1 MLSIYAKR
9 RFSHGLLLML
19 ASFAFAG
26 NVFAAEVPF
35 DRAQF
40 VAAQATGKPILVRFH
55 ATWCSTCRAQAPVIA
70 NLLSQPANKDVTA
83 FLVDFD
89 AQKDVVRNFAVPMQ
103 STLVVVKG
111 ENEVSRTIGEIEQ
124 TAIAAEIAKA
134 R

>member
-1 MLSIYAKR
+1 MLSIYPKR
-9 RFSHGLLLML
+9 LFSQGLLLML

-70 NLLSQPANKDVTA
+70 NLLSLPAIKMSPL
-83 FLVDFD
+83 FWSISMH
-89 AQKDVVRNFAVPMQ
+89 KRMW
-103 STLVVVKG
+103 
-111 ENEVSRTIGEIEQ
+111 
-124 TAIAAEIAKA
+124 
-134 R
+134 